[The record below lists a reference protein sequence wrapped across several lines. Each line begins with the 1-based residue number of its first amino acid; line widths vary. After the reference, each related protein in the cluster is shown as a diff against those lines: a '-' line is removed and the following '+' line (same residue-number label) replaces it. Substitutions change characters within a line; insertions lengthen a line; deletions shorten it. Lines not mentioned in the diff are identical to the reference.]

1 MPEVSRC
8 AARSHA
14 LTVGLALLGALLA
27 LVPRAAAA
35 DPSPADV
42 DAVVSREMARQRIP
56 GMSLGLVRAG
66 HLVRAEGYGLANVEL
81 DAKATSR
88 TMFQSGSVGKQFT
101 AALVL
106 LLAADG
112 RLGLDDPVSKH
123 WPGAPASWSGITIRH
138 LLTHT
143 SGIAEYTDRID
154 LRREY
159 TEDDVLRMAASAPL
173 DFEPGTKWSY
183 SNTAFAVL
191 GVLVHRVS
199 GTFYGDL
206 LRERI
211 FGPLGMTTARVIS
224 EADIVPGRAAGYR
237 LVDGQLKNQEWVSPS
252 LNTTADGALYLSA
265 LDMARW
271 AEGLETDVPL
281 PQALRTAMWTPA
293 RLKTGEP
300 ATARDGGYGFGWFLT
315 RRAGQAVTEHSG
327 SWQGFQA
334 YIGRFPDQALTVYA
348 FANLAGSD
356 PGLVA
361 RMVAGLYA
369 PVLAS
374 APPR

>member
-1 MPEVSRC
+1 MPEASSSL
-8 AARSHA
+8 AARLRL
-14 LTVGLALLGALLA
+14 LTTCLAVVAAFLGLARPAG
-27 LVPRAAAA
+27 A
-35 DPSPADV
+35 DPQAADV
-42 DAVVSREMARQRIP
+42 DAIVSREMARQRIP
-56 GMSLGLVRAG
+56 GLALGVVRAG
-66 HLVRAEGYGLANVEL
+66 RLVRAEGYGLANVEL
-81 DAKATSR
+81 DAKVTPR

-106 LLAADG
+106 LLAAEG
-112 RLGLDDPVSKH
+112 RLDLDDAVSKH
-123 WPGAPASWSGITIRH
+123 WLGAPTAWSDITIRH

-191 GVLVHRVS
+191 GVLIHRVS

-206 LRERI
+206 LRARV
-211 FGPLGMTTARVIS
+211 FGPLGMTTARIIS

-271 AEGLETDVPL
+271 AEALETDVPL
-281 PQALRTAMWTPA
+281 PRALRTAMWTPA

-300 ATARDGGYGFGWFLT
+300 AIARDGGYGFGWFLT
-315 RRAGQAVTEHSG
+315 RRAGQPVTEHAG

-334 YIGRFPDQALTVYA
+334 YIGRFPDQSLTVYA
-348 FANLAGSD
+348 FANLAASD

-361 RMVAGLYA
+361 RLVAGLYA

-374 APPR
+374 APPP